1 MSRIRAVILDIDG
14 TLVDSNQAH
23 AQAYVDAAREIGI
36 SSPSATEV
44 WRLIGMGGD
53 KLIPRA
59 FGFEQD
65 DPLGAALDE
74 RKGNIFRSRYLQ
86 TLNATPGARALL
98 ERLRDD
104 GYTLVVATSANE
116 EDVKGLLD
124 RAGVTDLIEDSTSGE
139 EVDASKPDPDV
150 VHAALEGAGVGPDAA
165 IMLGDTP
172 YDVEAA
178 SRAGVQI
185 IAVRSGGWGD
195 KDLGGAALVFDHPAD
210 LLSHYTE
217 TPLGA

>member
-23 AQAYVDAAREIGI
+23 AQAYVDAARELGI

-44 WRLIGMGGD
+44 RRLIGMGGD

-65 DPLGAALDE
+65 EPRGAALDE

-116 EDVKGLLD
+116 EDVKGLLE

-139 EVDASKPDPDV
+139 EVDSSKPDPDV
-150 VHAALEGAGVGPDAA
+150 VHAALEAAGVGPDAA

-178 SRAGVQI
+178 SRAGVRM